1 MTMKRSDRPRLYV
14 GVTDDEW
21 YRFLRD
27 RPELD
32 EVNFWQPG
40 GGRGFSALTLGQP
53 FLFKLHAPRNFIVG
67 GAFFRHYSK
76 LPVSTVWEVFG
87 EKNGASSYR
96 EMRRL
101 IEKHRRLESGGRDDY
116 QIGCIVLGDPF
127 FFRRDDW
134 IPAPPEFRLNIVS
147 GRAFVL
153 GESPGDALWGRV
165 RAAMEATQ
173 FATTREG
180 GLHEVAGPIFGD
192 PRLTTPRL
200 GQGAFRVMVTDAY
213 ARSCTVTGERAL
225 PVLQAAH
232 IRPVKDGG
240 AHRLD
245 NGLLLRA
252 DLHAL
257 FDRGYMTVTPKH
269 KVLVSQKLK
278 EDFDNG
284 EPYYPFHNTLIRVP
298 EREVEKPSPEFLAWH
313 ADTVFRG

>member
-1 MTMKRSDRPRLYV
+1 MTSRKPDKARFYV

-21 YRFLRD
+21 FRFLRD
-27 RPELD
+27 RPDLD

-53 FLFKLHAPRNFIVG
+53 FLFKLHSPLNFIAG
-67 GAFFRHYSK
+67 GAFFRHYSR

-101 IEKHRRLESGGRDDY
+101 IEKHRKLEPGGKDDY
-116 QIGCIVLGDPF
+116 QVGCIILGDPF
-127 FFRRDDW
+127 FLRRDDW
-134 IPAPPEFRLNIVS
+134 VPSPTEFRLNIVS
-147 GRAFVL
+147 GKTFDMTSA
-153 GESPGDALWGRV
+153 PGSDLWERV
-165 RAAMEATQ
+165 RAALASAQPAAGHEE
-173 FATTREG
+173 TRRE
-180 GLHEVAGPIFGD
+180 LAGPMFGD
-192 PRLTTPRL
+192 TRPVAPRL

-213 ARSCTVTGERAL
+213 ARSCAVTGERAL

-232 IRPVKDGG
+232 IRPVSEGG

-245 NGLLLRA
+245 NGLLLRS

-257 FDRGYMTVTPKH
+257 FDRGYISVTPER
-269 KVLVSQKLK
+269 KVLVSRKLK

-284 EPYYPFHNTLIRVP
+284 EPYFPLAGGKIHLP
-298 EREVEKPSPEFLAWH
+298 ERELEHPAREFLEWH
-313 ADTVFRG
+313 VDTVYRG

>member
-1 MTMKRSDRPRLYV
+1 MTSRESDKPRLYV

-27 RPELD
+27 RPDLD

-53 FLFKLHAPRNFIVG
+53 FLFKLHSPLNFIAG
-67 GAFFRHYSK
+67 GGFFRHYSR

-87 EKNGASSYR
+87 EKNGAPSYR

-101 IEKHRRLESGGRDDY
+101 IEKHRKLEPGGRDDY
-116 QIGCIVLGDPF
+116 QVGCIILGDPF
-127 FFRRDDW
+127 FLRRDDW
-134 IPAPPEFRLNIVS
+134 IPSPAEFRRPIVS
-147 GRAFVL
+147 GKTFDMTSA
-153 GESPGDALWGRV
+153 PGSGLWERV
-165 RAAMEATQ
+165 RAAMVSTQPAATYEG
-173 FATTREG
+173 TRRE
-180 GLHEVAGPIFGD
+180 LGPMFGD
-192 PRLTTPRL
+192 PRLVVPRL

-213 ARSCTVTGERAL
+213 ARSCAVTGERAL

-232 IRPVKDGG
+232 IKPVSEGG

-245 NGLLLRA
+245 NGLLLRS

-257 FDRGYMTVTPKH
+257 FDRGYITVTAEH
-269 KVLVSQKLK
+269 RVIVSRKLK
-278 EDFDNG
+278 QDFDNG
-284 EPYYPFHNTLIRVP
+284 EPYYPLNGQEIRLPRRAV
-298 EREVEKPSPEFLAWH
+298 ERPARELLEWH